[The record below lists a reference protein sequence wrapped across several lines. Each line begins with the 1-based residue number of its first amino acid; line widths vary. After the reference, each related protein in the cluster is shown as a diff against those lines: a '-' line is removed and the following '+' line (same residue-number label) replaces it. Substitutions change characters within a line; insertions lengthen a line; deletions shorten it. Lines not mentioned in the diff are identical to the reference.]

1 MVEILKKSTI
11 IGRAGDDIM
20 IKFDIK
26 KEYPQLYRA
35 TTKKISNIMV
45 PKLKYIAIDGIGN
58 PTVPE
63 FKSKSKLLFQINK
76 SLKQYYQKENIAFS
90 GSKLEGVWDTYDNS
104 HFDVTRKK
112 MIKYTLMMIQPP
124 MINEKILEEIKKE
137 VLAKTDDYLTLDVY
151 LKEYEEGEC
160 IQMLHIGPYNT
171 EINSTKQIMEYI
183 TVANLKLS
191 GLHHEIYLNKPER
204 VDAEHLKTIVRYPVE
219 EDLV

>member
-1 MVEILKKSTI
+1 MKKY
-11 IGRAGDDIM
+11 
-20 IKFDIK
+20 DIK

-35 TTKKISNIMV
+35 MTKKISSLVV

-63 FKSKSKLLFQINK
+63 FRNKSKLLFLINK
-76 SLKQYYQKENIAFS
+76 SLKEYYQKQEISFS
-90 GSKLEGVWDTYDNS
+90 GAKLEGIWDTYDNS
-104 HFDVTRKK
+104 HIDVTRKK
-112 MIKYTLMMIQPP
+112 MIKYTLMMLQPP
-124 MINEKILEEIKKE
+124 ILTEEILEEIKME
-137 VLAKTDDYLTLDVY
+137 LLLKTGDYFTLDVY
-151 LKEYEEGEC
+151 LKEFEEGEC

-204 VDAEHLKTIVRYPVE
+204 VAPENLKTIVRYPVE